1 VGSPSNGN
9 LTRELVQPDSEN
21 AGATRSAA
29 EIYLESL
36 AEHRIDYL
44 FANAGT
50 DFAPIV
56 EGLACGAERGARMP
70 KALVVPHENIA
81 VGMAHGYYNV
91 TGRPQ
96 AVMVHVNVG
105 TANGINCI
113 INAARDNIP
122 ILYSSGRTPA
132 TESGRH
138 GSRNRFIHWAQ
149 EMFDQGA
156 LVRESVKWDYELR
169 YPEQAGQVVARAW
182 EQAMTHPRGPV
193 YTSLPREALAAP
205 AKSAVAGPRALPA
218 APAPDPAAI
227 RQLADWINAAQ
238 NPLIL
243 TAGVGRDEAAVRAL
257 AKLAE
262 RCALPVAQ
270 IAPRYVCLASSHPM
284 HLGYWPTP
292 LLAAADLII
301 VLDCDV
307 PWIPAL
313 EAPPAGCKVAHIGVD
328 PTFAR
333 YPMRSFPSDLS
344 IAADPA
350 AALAALDAAARPAAN
365 GVSERRA
372 RLASAREALRK
383 KWQSEVKPASP
394 ISFAYLSHCIAQAKD
409 DDAVVFNEYPLK
421 LEQCGFEKPGTF
433 FHNSPAGGLGWGLGA
448 ALGAKLALPERTV
461 IATLGDGAYIFA
473 NPTAGHWVADA
484 YKLPIL
490 TIVFNNRLW
499 GAVRRST
506 HSMYRGG
513 VSAKTDWRGLAELSP
528 SPAYEK
534 LVEASGGYGERVEHA
549 EDLPQA
555 LRRALAETKNGRQA
569 LLNVICE

>member
-1 VGSPSNGN
+1 MGSPKNG
-9 LTRELVQPDSEN
+9 LAHELAEQQ
-21 AGATRSAA
+21 AATPSAA
-29 EIYLESL
+29 EVYLESL
-36 AEHRIDYL
+36 GAHGVDYL

-50 DFAPIV
+50 DFPPVV
-56 EGLACGAERGARMP
+56 EGLARGAKRGAKMP
-70 KALVVPHENIA
+70 RALVVPHENIA

-96 AVMVHVNVG
+96 SVMVHVNVG

-113 INAARDNIP
+113 INAARDNVP

-149 EMFDQGA
+149 EMFDQAGM
-156 LVRESVKWDYELR
+156 LRESVKWDYELR
-169 YPEQAGQVVARAW
+169 YPEQAGDVVARAW

-205 AKSAVAGPRALPA
+205 SSARPARPRAVPA
-218 APAPDPAAI
+218 AAHPDPAAV
-227 RQLADWINAAQ
+227 RQLADWIAAAQ
-238 NPLIL
+238 NPLII
-243 TAGVGRDEAAVRAL
+243 TAGAGRDAGAVHAL

-262 RCALPVAQ
+262 RCAIPVTQ
-270 IAPRYVCLASSHPM
+270 MAPRYLCLPASHPM

-292 LLAAADLII
+292 LLGTADLVI

-307 PWIPAL
+307 PWIPSV
-313 EAPPAGCKVAHIGVD
+313 ESPPEGCRVVNIGTD

-350 AALAALDAAARPAAN
+350 ATLAALDAALRP
-365 GVSERRA
+365 SEKLVADRRA
-372 RLASAREALRK
+372 RLAGAREALRK
-383 KWQSEVKPASP
+383 KWRADAKPGSPMSMAYVSECVAR
-394 ISFAYLSHCIAQAKD
+394 AKD
-409 DDAVVFNEYPLK
+409 DDTVVFNEYTLK
-421 LEQCGFEKPGTF
+421 LEQCGFERPGTF

-448 ALGAKLALPERTV
+448 ALGAKLALPQRTV

-484 YKLPIL
+484 YKLSIL
-490 TIVFNNRLW
+490 TVVFNNSLW
-499 GAVRRST
+499 GAVRRAT
-506 HSMYRGG
+506 NSMYREG
-513 VSAKTDWRGLAELSP
+513 AAAQDDWRGLARLSP

-534 LVEASGGYGERVEHA
+534 VVEAHGGYGERVDRA
-549 EDLPQA
+549 EDLPGA
-555 LRRALAETKNGRQA
+555 LGRALEATKKGQQA